1 MLYFSLTKK
10 ILITVFCSFLGLLA
24 LPNFIEL
31 DKEIPL
37 LPKNTLNLGLDL
49 RGGSYLLLEV
59 DTETIKKEK
68 GEFLLDDIRSALR
81 KNRIKYSNL
90 KLINEG
96 VSLIIIN
103 EDQIN
108 EAKNIINSVDQGGS
122 NLFLNQNAV
131 SYTHLRAHET

>member
-1 MLYFSLTKK
+1 MLA
-10 ILITVFCSFLGLLA
+10 LLA
-24 LPNFIEL
+24 LPNFVEL
-31 DKEIPL
+31 DREVPL

-96 VSLIIIN
+96 VSFIT
-103 EDQIN
+103 
-108 EAKNIINSVDQGGS
+108 
-122 NLFLNQNAV
+122 V
-131 SYTHLRAHET
+131 SYTHLMLPTILRV

>member
-10 ILITVFCSFLGLLA
+10 ILITVFCSLLGLLA
-24 LPNFIEL
+24 LPNFVEL
-31 DKEIPL
+31 DKEVPL

-81 KNRIKYSNL
+81 KNRI
-90 KLINEG
+90 
-96 VSLIIIN
+96 
-103 EDQIN
+103 
-108 EAKNIINSVDQGGS
+108 
-122 NLFLNQNAV
+122 
-131 SYTHLRAHET
+131 